1 MRLRDIILL
10 LLYFDN
16 RSPVSFFHL
25 KHMILLAQKMGVD
38 IPELSQQVP

>member
-10 LLYFDN
+10 LLHFDN

-25 KHMILLAQKMGVD
+25 KHMILLAQKMGVT
-38 IPELSQQVP
+38 IPEHIQER